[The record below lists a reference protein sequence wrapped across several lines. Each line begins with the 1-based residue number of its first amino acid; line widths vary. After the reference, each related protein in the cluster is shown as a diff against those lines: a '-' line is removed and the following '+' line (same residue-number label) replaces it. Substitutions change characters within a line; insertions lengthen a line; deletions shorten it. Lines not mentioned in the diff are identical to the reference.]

1 MEEHGRASDHD
12 PVIAQLDF
20 SQKKGNTT
28 LTQPN
33 EPKPSGDTTMPPNKD
48 DKLTKKRILPST
60 GTTGAEVVVVGI
72 VILNATLLW
81 RKKVAD

>member
-28 LTQPN
+28 PTQPT
-33 EPKPSGDTTMPPNKD
+33 EPKPSGDTTMPLNKD